1 MLRITESGLA
11 DEAMTLRLEGQVIG
25 PWVAELQRICEQ
37 FLSSGRQITLDLSDV
52 SFADLDGISLLHT
65 LQGRQ
70 VALVNHS
77 ALLGEQ
83 LKGS

>member
-1 MLRITESGLA
+1 MLRITESRLS
-11 DEAMTLRLEGQVIG
+11 DHEMTLRLQGKVIG
-25 PWVAELQRICEQ
+25 PWVKELQRVCEQ
-37 FLSSGRQITLDLSDV
+37 FLSSGRQITLDLNDV
-52 SFADLDGISLLHT
+52 AFADLDGVSLLRT